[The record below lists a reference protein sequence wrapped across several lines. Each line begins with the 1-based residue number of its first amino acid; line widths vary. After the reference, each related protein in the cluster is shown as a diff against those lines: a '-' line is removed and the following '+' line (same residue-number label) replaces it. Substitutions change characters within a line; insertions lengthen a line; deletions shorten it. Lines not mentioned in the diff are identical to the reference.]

1 MSGEPSETR
10 RMPGDDNGQEPF
22 ANLTPGPVPRA
33 ADAPIPV
40 YVSYAWE
47 PTSQAFVD
55 EVGQRL
61 PADRF
66 EFRRDKTHMRTGDW
80 ISNFMAEI
88 GRADRVLVVLS
99 DKYLRSPN
107 CMRELLHLFQRSQGD
122 RADLMS
128 RIIAV
133 IPPDLKIDR
142 GRDRLVYVRHWHEE
156 YVALESAY
164 RELGV
169 TAMGAADR
177 EEWLAIQ
184 DFQHRV
190 SDIMA
195 WVADV
200 LMPRGAEG
208 LDAAIERLQS

>member
-1 MSGEPSETR
+1 M
-10 RMPGDDNGQEPF
+10 Q
-22 ANLTPGPVPRA
+22 
-33 ADAPIPV
+33 
-40 YVSYAWE
+40 
-47 PTSQAFVD
+47 
-55 EVGQRL
+55 
-61 PADRF
+61 
-66 EFRRDKTHMRTGDW
+66 TGDW
-80 ISNFMAEI
+80 ISRFMAEI

-122 RADLMS
+122 RADLMG
-128 RIIAV
+128 RIVAV
-133 IPPDLKIDR
+133 VPPELKIDR
-142 GRDRLVYVRHWHEE
+142 AIGRLTYVRHWRDE
-156 YVALESAY
+156 YQQLDEAY

-190 SDIMA
+190 SDLMA

-200 LMPRGAEG
+200 LMPRGATS
-208 LDAAIERLQS
+208 LDAALARLEARAGA